1 MSAATY
7 EVYAGEGVYD
17 FRRPDLSDLTVEEI
31 AVSLGRLYRWRGSI
45 PVSVGQHSV
54 LLARYAEGLP
64 TARWCL
70 MHDATEIFVGDCPS
84 PLKHLG
90 LMAGFRA
97 AEARFHQAI
106 QERFDLGPEPKAVKR
121 LDRRIC
127 RDEVDAYLPSA
138 LDAVKSVRP
147 LGVEI
152 IPAWTP
158 AQSRDAFLAEARR
171 LGIE

>member
-7 EVYAGEGVYD
+7 EVYAGEGCFD
-17 FRRPDLSDLTVEEI
+17 FRHPDLSDLTVEEV
-31 AVSLGRLYRWRGSI
+31 AVSLSRLYRWRGSI

-70 MHDATEIFVGDCPS
+70 MHDATEVFVGDMPS
-84 PLKHLG
+84 PLKALG
-90 LMAGFRA
+90 MMTAYRA
-97 AEARFHQAI
+97 AEERFRQAI
-106 QERFDLGPEPKAVKR
+106 QERFDLGPVPMAVKR
-121 LDRRIC
+121 LDLRIR
-127 RDEVDAYLPSA
+127 RDEVEAYLPSA
-138 LDAVKSVRP
+138 LDAVKGVRP

-152 IPAWTP
+152 APAWTP
-158 AQSRDAFLAEARR
+158 AQSRDAFIAEARR